1 MSESPKAEATPSA
14 AELKRWRPF
23 RGLAWALYLTFAVSF
38 SSLIIFSVFK
48 SVLAMTPEA
57 PQLAGSAMSEE
68 ECFTQARGLFVE
80 LEGHRKGLGEA
91 KEIAHAD
98 QEFLAFRVDWVTR
111 KRAVEARCSLDDR
124 PALST
129 AMGKL
134 DRVMDLYTTASV
146 QFSGGVGPAA
156 DEARTL
162 LGIKQV
168 GIK

>member
-1 MSESPKAEATPSA
+1 MSETPKADAAPDA
-14 AELKRWRPF
+14 AELKRLRPF
-23 RGLAWALYLTFAVSF
+23 RGFAWALYLTFAVSF

-68 ECFTQARGLFVE
+68 ECFTQARGLFIE
-80 LEGHRKGLGEA
+80 LEGRRKSLGEA

-98 QEFLAFRVDWVTR
+98 QDFLLFRVDWLTR
-111 KRAVEARCSLDDR
+111 KRALEVRCELGAR

-129 AMGKL
+129 AMDKL

-162 LGIKQV
+162 LGIK
-168 GIK
+168 